1 MSKSKKQS
9 IKEMEKNNAKS
20 LDARLEKDVQKFE
33 IVFNSWPDDEKILY
47 NRLHNYDKNQYA
59 ANLVIEFTSEIYAFD
74 VKDVQKKYAD
84 WLDKKLT
91 KIKEE
96 KESKDDKS

>member
-9 IKEMEKNNAKS
+9 IKKMEKNNAKS
-20 LDARLEKDVQKFE
+20 LDAILEKDIKKFE

-47 NRLHNYDKNQYA
+47 NRLHDYDKNQYA
-59 ANLVIEFTSEIYAFD
+59 ANMVIKFISEEYSFD
-74 VKDVQKKYAD
+74 IEGVQKKYAD